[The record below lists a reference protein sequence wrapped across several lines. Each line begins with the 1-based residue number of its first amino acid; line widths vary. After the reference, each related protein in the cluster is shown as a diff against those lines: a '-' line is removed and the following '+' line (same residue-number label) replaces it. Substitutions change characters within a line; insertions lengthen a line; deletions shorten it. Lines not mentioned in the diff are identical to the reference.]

1 MPTTKIKSSALAG
14 LALASAVALA
24 GCSSTANPPDT
35 SMPPPVDCGAQ
46 ALSGQTGQSVVG
58 STPQD
63 VRVGGEPIT
72 VPGSLRVI
80 TPGMAVTQDFR
91 ADRLN
96 LEVDAS
102 GNLVRAY
109 CA

>member
-1 MPTTKIKSSALAG
+1 MPLIKFRSSAVAG
-14 LALASAVALA
+14 FALASALAIA

-46 ALSGQTGQSVVG
+46 ALGSKTGQSVVG
-58 STPQD
+58 STAQD
-63 VRVGGEPIT
+63 VRVGGEAIA
-72 VPGSLRVI
+72 VPGDIRVI

-91 ADRLN
+91 PDRLN

-109 CA
+109 CS

>member
-1 MPTTKIKSSALAG
+1 MSKSTFRSSALAG
-14 LALASAVALA
+14 LALTASVALA
-24 GCSSTANPPDT
+24 GCSTTVATPDT
-35 SMPPPVDCGAQ
+35 SMPPPLTCGAD
-46 ALSGQTGQSVVG
+46 ALSGAVGQPVIG
-58 STPQD
+58 STAQD
-63 VRVGGEPIT
+63 VRVGGVPIA
-72 VPGSLRVI
+72 VPGTLRVLR
-80 TPGMAVTQDFR
+80 PGQPMTMDYR

>member
-1 MPTTKIKSSALAG
+1 MPILKPSHALGGLAIAAT
-14 LALASAVALA
+14 LALAA
-24 GCSSTANPPDT
+24 CSSTTTPPDT

-46 ALSGQTGQSVVG
+46 ALAGMTGQPVIG
-58 STPQD
+58 STAQD
-63 VRVGGEPIT
+63 VRVGGQAINAAGT
-72 VPGSLRVI
+72 VRVI

-91 ADRLN
+91 PDRLN

-109 CA
+109 CS

>member
-1 MPTTKIKSSALAG
+1 MPPIKTRSSALAG
-14 LALASAVALA
+14 FALVSALALA
-24 GCSSTANPPDT
+24 GCSSTTNPPDT

-46 ALSGQTGQSVVG
+46 ALSGKTGQSVVG
-58 STPQD
+58 STAQD
-63 VRVGGEPIT
+63 VRVGGESIA
-72 VPGSLRVI
+72 VPGSIRVI